1 MAGLTLQRCF
11 VAVETA
17 GEWTRGTTVVDL
29 HDRYHRAANV
39 DVAMT
44 LDVDA
49 YWDLV
54 LEAIDSLGKAQ

>member
-1 MAGLTLQRCF
+1 MSGLTLQRCF

-29 HDRYHRAANV
+29 HDRYHRTANV
-39 DVAMT
+39 DVAMS

-54 LEAIDSLGKAQ
+54 LGAIDPLGKAQ